1 MANRLSPVPSG
12 PARLGGHDDVEQQ
25 DECQLAQETSLPN
38 VPQHSFPSADMHER
52 KGKANYNDSAEAK
65 KIRKLGAWDGS
76 SSARVQE
83 ILKKFDVQ
91 EGDDV
96 KYEQVVSLLEHATSG
111 QDVRSGAGVGASGA
125 SLNVTGS
132 FMRWMMVLA
141 LLAVV
146 VSLGAMTGLTWFVV
160 STIKDVQVGNANALV
175 SKSTGEIVRT
185 DVTDMQVVDGV
196 LVGRAAYRQ
205 ALEYA
210 TMANGAK
217 DGKPLEASDTSVTW
231 QRGGAVD
238 PTSVGVLRT
247 ATFKGNRQRFSSRV
261 DIEALMELNYVYIES
276 GTGAQLALM
285 VNGVARVP
293 KDDSVWGS
301 VVRIISSAGTLT
313 LDDTI
318 VHFSSDVAPIFAE
331 AGFAVTSSSGARRR
345 LLAGQ
350 YTLYGYFSS
359 IQNITSFDPVDVSK
373 PKLPTK
379 DYAMQLAVF
388 EPCTLPSAPT
398 VDRCLYDP
406 TGAAATGAAHH
417 RRRELLATAAGSSVQ
432 PVDLPGTTID
442 AKTGERFMVHRR
454 RITYLGKL
462 VRSVSTY
469 EATPGLQRVSVM
481 DTGSGAVSEWQ
492 EKAHPDDTE
501 LDAADARGYCNSYTL
516 PGEHLEQLA
525 LLRDLSAADFKY
537 LGDEQKLG
545 KAARHFT
552 FNAKQPA
559 ALSGVTGADSISI
572 EYWDT
577 IDGFKPIAFELTHP
591 TLGKLRY
598 VVEDLKLAV
607 TATSLAPSAFTAPKP
622 EACTVGCMPRL
633 GSAFSVP
640 VPSHRWSELGAGKR
654 RSLLSSESEH
664 FHAQQHASRWLLAD
678 TASSSSAAAGS
689 YAAAAAALCSAEPTA
704 LPGVSLGGSCA
715 VTWGVRASKF
725 VSVSTT
731 CGPNGGALDK
741 APWLKLG
748 GTASLDTCSAT
759 TSGCLLGSLS
769 IPGDVASTYPTAAAV
784 FNGLGSGAVG
794 TLKLCGAIDQPQRQ
808 ACMLG
813 ASASPASVS
822 AAASWAGRVE
832 TYAAL
837 RYTTSAAWMSEAGFE
852 SYVGVNLG
860 LFHAHHS
867 VGAVDMARDTYFSG
881 TAAAA
886 KLVTAAAPS
895 VVNTAVEMIRV
906 GDVSYPAE
914 YYAFVGYWGE
924 WSSWGYCYVDAG
936 AGSVR
941 GIPVKGL
948 RVRMDAHKPA
958 PYDNTQLNA
967 VELACSD
974 GSRVLP
980 ASGLAGIWSDF
991 ATCSAGAYVTAARM
1005 RVADP
1010 ASDGGDNSAANAVE
1024 FRCSDGAVLSPDQ
1037 GYEGSW
1043 RDWVACPSD
1052 AFVCGVRLRIQPDQ
1066 GDSGDNSAM
1075 NGMQLSC
1082 CRSGSSAAV

>member
-1 MANRLSPVPSG
+1 MAGRLSPVPSG
-12 PARLGGHDDVEQQ
+12 PARLGGDVEEQ
-25 DECQLAQETSLPN
+25 EERQLMQETSLPN
-38 VPQHSFPSADMHER
+38 VPQYSFPGADMHER
-52 KGKANYNDSAEAK
+52 KAKANYSDSAAK
-65 KIRKLGAWDGS
+65 KIRKLGWDGS

-96 KYEQVVSLLEHATSG
+96 KYDQVVSLLEHATAG
-111 QDVRSGAGVGASGA
+111 QDSGFGAGGRGGGLA
-125 SLNVTGS
+125 LTGS
-132 FMRWMMVLA
+132 FMRWMLVLA
-141 LLAVV
+141 LVV
-146 VSLGAMTGLTWFVV
+146 MIISLGAMTGLTWFVV
-160 STIKDVQVGNANALV
+160 ATIKDTQIGSANALV

-205 ALEYA
+205 ALEYS

-217 DGKPLEASDTSVTW
+217 DGTPVTASDTSVTW

-247 ATFKGNRQRFSSRV
+247 ASFKGNRQRFSSRV
-261 DIEALMELNYVYIES
+261 DIEALMELNYIYVES
-276 GTGAQLALM
+276 GNGAQVALM

-301 VVRIISSAGTLT
+301 VVRILSSAGTLT

-331 AGFAVTSSSGARRR
+331 AGFAVTSSSGSRRR

-350 YTLYGYFSS
+350 YTLFGYFSS

-373 PKLPTK
+373 PKLPSK
-379 DYAMQLAVF
+379 DFTMQMAVF

-406 TGAAATGAAHH
+406 TGAAASGAAHH
-417 RRRELLATAAGSSVQ
+417 RRREMLATAAGSSVQ
-432 PVDLPGTTID
+432 PVDIPGTTID
-442 AKTGERFMVHRR
+442 PKTGERFMVHHRR
-454 RITYLGKL
+454 VTYLGKL
-462 VRSVSTY
+462 IRSVS
-469 EATPGLQRVSVM
+469 AFASAPGLQRVSLM
-481 DTGSGAVSEWQ
+481 DTGTGAVSEWQ
-492 EKAHPDDTE
+492 EKAHPDDTD
-501 LDAADARGYCNSYTL
+501 LDAADARGYCNSYNL

-525 LLRDLSAADFKY
+525 MLRDLSAADFKY
-537 LGDEQKLG
+537 LGDEQKMG

-559 ALSGVTGADSISI
+559 ALSGVKSADTISI

-577 IDGFKPIAFELTHP
+577 IDGFKPIAFELNHP

-598 VVEDLKLAV
+598 VVEDLKLAL
-607 TATSLAPSAFTAPKP
+607 TATSLAPGAFTPPKP
-622 EACTVGCMPRL
+622 EACAAGCMPRL

-640 VPSHRWSELGAGKR
+640 VPAQRWSELGAGKR
-654 RSLLSSESEH
+654 RSLLSAESEH
-664 FHAQQHASRWLLAD
+664 FHAQQHTGRWLLAD
-678 TASSSSAAAGS
+678 TSSTAAAGS

-725 VSVSTT
+725 VSVSAA

-759 TSGCLLGSLS
+759 STGCLLASLT
-769 IPGDVASTYPTAAAV
+769 IPNDVSASYPTAAAV
-784 FNGLGSGAVG
+784 FSGLGAGAAG

-808 ACMLG
+808 GCMLG
-813 ASASPASVS
+813 SSASPASVS
-822 AAASWAGRVE
+822 ASASWAGRVE

-860 LFHAHHS
+860 LFQAQHS
-867 VGAVDMARDTYFSG
+867 VGAVDLARDTYFSG

-886 KLVTAAAPS
+886 KVVTAAAPS
-895 VVNTAVEMIRV
+895 VVNPAVEIIRV
-906 GDVSYPAE
+906 GDMSYPAE
-914 YYAFVGYWGE
+914 YYAFVGYWGQ
-924 WSSWGYCYVDAG
+924 WSAWGYCYVDAG
-936 AGSVR
+936 AGSIR

-948 RVRMDAHKPA
+948 RVRMDAYKPA
-958 PYDNTQLNA
+958 PYDNTELNA
-967 VELACSD
+967 VELACND
-974 GSRVLP
+974 GSSVRP
-980 ASGLAGIWSDF
+980 ASGLTGAWSDF
-991 ATCSAGAYVTAARM
+991 ATCGSGAYVTAARM

-1010 ASDGGDNSAANAVE
+1010 AAEEGDDTAANAVE

-1043 RDWVACPSD
+1043 RDWVACPTD

-1066 GDSGDNSAM
+1066 GDKGDNSAM

-1082 CRSGSSAAV
+1082 CRSNSGATV